1 MSNFFLFQL
10 SNTFQGPVSVYKQFE
25 GSVLSLKRHMDVSL
39 QIVYA
44 KRLLKARMTSFP
56 KPIINQNHVHY
67 IGKRDLLNL
76 K

>member
-1 MSNFFLFQL
+1 MLNFFLFQL
-10 SNTFQGPVSVYKQFE
+10 SNNFQGPVSVYKQFE
-25 GSVLSLKRHMDVSL
+25 GSVLSLKRHMNVSQ

-67 IGKRDLLNL
+67 IGKWNLLNL